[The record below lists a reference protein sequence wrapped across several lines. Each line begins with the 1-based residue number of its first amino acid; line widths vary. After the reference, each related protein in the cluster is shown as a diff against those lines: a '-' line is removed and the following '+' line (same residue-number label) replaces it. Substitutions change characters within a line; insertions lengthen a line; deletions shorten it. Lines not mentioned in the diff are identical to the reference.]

1 MLWKFQHINFLSR
14 TKIYKSGRK
23 LSAPI
28 FLYKLIFVFSCGII
42 SLIIIKEV
50 ILLKLLAIDGNSI
63 LNRAFYAIR
72 ALSNKDGV
80 PTNAVFGFMNIYF
93 KNFDSI
99 KPDCVA
105 VAFDMHKPTFRHKAV
120 STYKANRKGMPDEL
134 FQQMPLIKKLLT
146 LMGIKIVECEGFEA
160 DDILGTLSRTFS
172 ESNHECYIL
181 TGDRDSLQLID
192 EKITV
197 RLETNKGVIVYDRQK
212 FSEDYGFE
220 PINMT
225 DFKALM
231 GDSSDNI
238 KGVAGI
244 GEKTASTLIKKF
256 STVENLYANL
266 DNADITKSIKTK
278 LENGKSSA
286 QESKWLA
293 TIRCDVPI
301 DKNPESYKISEMNK
315 SELYKF
321 LTELE
326 MQKLI
331 EKLNLTESDSEIPE
345 YEEIIPEIINLTDS
359 AVFENISV
367 CSYIFDGE
375 KLRIRNGNKIYITE
389 NTDMILDF
397 LSGKCRKITSGAKP
411 HYRYA
416 LSHGRSVENIECD
429 IEICGYL
436 LDSSSSDYNI
446 AKLCREYNVHYY
458 DGENG
463 DLFSLKALSERLV
476 SLIEKENMTSLM
488 NNIELPLTEVLAS
501 MEHYGVKLNSQGVR
515 DFGVHLDELIE
526 ETGQMIYDCAG
537 HKFNILS
544 PKQLGTVLFDE
555 MGLPPDKKTKSGY
568 STSADVLNKLKKD
581 YPVAGYVL
589 KYRQYT
595 KLKSTYVDGLLKT
608 VSADGRIHT
617 CFKQTETRTGRISS
631 AEPNMQNIPVKTEL
645 GRNMRKFFV
654 AESGKILLDADY
666 SQIELRVMAHL
677 CGDKNMIGAFING
690 EDIHT
695 ATASQV
701 FDVPPIMVTP
711 EMRSSAK
718 AVNFGII
725 YGIGAYSLAEDI
737 NTTLEKA
744 QEYIDQYLEKYP
756 KVKEFMSKTVENAE
770 KSGTVSTMFG
780 RKRHIPELK
789 SSNKITKAEGK
800 RIAMNTPIQG
810 TSADLIKIAMINVYR
825 KFKEENL
832 NAHLI
837 LQVHDELIVESDE
850 KDSKRASEILHDEMT
865 NVCRLKVPLI
875 ADVNRGASW
884 YDAKG

>member
-1 MLWKFQHINFLSR
+1 M
-14 TKIYKSGRK
+14 
-23 LSAPI
+23 I
-28 FLYKLIFVFSCGII
+28 FLLSCDII

-80 PTNAVFGFMNIYF
+80 PTNAVFGFMNVYF
-93 KNFDSI
+93 KNFDDI

-105 VAFDMHKPTFRHKAV
+105 VAFDMHAPTFRHKAV

-134 FQQMPLIKKLLT
+134 FQQMPLIKNLLT
-146 LMGIKIVECEGFEA
+146 LMGIKILECEGFEA
-160 DDILGTLSRTFS
+160 DDILGTLSKIFS
-172 ESNHECYIL
+172 KNNHECHIL
-181 TGDRDSLQLID
+181 TGDRDSLQLIND
-192 EKITV
+192 KTTV
-197 RLETNKGVIVYDRQK
+197 RLATNKDAIIYNREK
-212 FSEDYGFE
+212 FLEDYGFE
-220 PINMT
+220 PINMI
-225 DFKALM
+225 DLKALM

-244 GEKTASTLIKKF
+244 GEKTATTLIKEF

-266 DNADITKSIKTK
+266 DNADISKSVKTK
-278 LENGKSSA
+278 LENGKNSA
-286 QESKWLA
+286 LESKWLA
-293 TIRCDVPI
+293 TVKCDVPI
-301 DKNPESYKISEMNK
+301 DENPENYKIGNMNS

-321 LTELE
+321 LNELE

-345 YEEIIPEIINLTDS
+345 YEEINPET
-359 AVFENISV
+359 VNISDFSLIKNIGE
-367 CSYIFDGE
+367 CSYIFDG
-375 KLRIRNGNKIYITE
+375 KTLKIRDGNKIYITE
-389 NTDMILDF
+389 NTDTILEF
-397 LSGKCRKITSGAKP
+397 LSGECKKITSGAKP
-411 HYRYA
+411 HYKYA
-416 LSHGRSVENIECD
+416 FSHGKTCRNIICD
-429 IEICGYL
+429 TEICGYL
-436 LDSSSSDYNI
+436 LDSSLSDYNMET
-446 AKLCREYNVHYY
+446 LCRKYNVHYY

-463 DLFSLKALSERLV
+463 NLLSLKNLSEKLNN
-476 SLIEKENMTSLM
+476 LIEKENMTSLL
-488 NNIELPLTEVLAS
+488 NDIELPLTEVLAS
-501 MEHYGVKLNSQGVR
+501 MEYYGVKVNQQGIK
-515 DFGVHLDELIE
+515 DFGITLDELIE
-526 ETGQMIYDCAG
+526 ETGQMIYDDAG

-555 MGLPPDKKTKSGY
+555 LKLPPIKKTKTGY
-568 STSADVLNKLKKD
+568 STNADVLEELKSSN
-581 YPVAGYVL
+581 PIIGNVL

-631 AEPNMQNIPVKTEL
+631 TEPNMQNIPVRTEL

-654 AESGKILLDADY
+654 ADSGKILLDADY
-666 SQIELRVMAHL
+666 SQIELRVTAHL
-677 CGDKNMIGAFING
+677 CNDENMIKAFKSG

-725 YGIGAYSLAEDI
+725 YGIGAFSLSKDI

-744 QEYIDQYLEKYP
+744 QEYIDQYMKKYP
-756 KVKEFMSKTVENAE
+756 KVKEFMTRTVENAE

-789 SSNKITKAEGK
+789 SSNKKIKADGK

-810 TSADLIKIAMINVYR
+810 TSADLIKMAMINVYR

-865 NVCRLKVPLI
+865 DVYKMRVPLI

>member
-1 MLWKFQHINFLSR
+1 M
-14 TKIYKSGRK
+14 
-23 LSAPI
+23 
-28 FLYKLIFVFSCGII
+28 
-42 SLIIIKEV
+42 
-50 ILLKLLAIDGNSI
+50 KLLAIDGNSI

-72 ALSNKDGV
+72 ALSNKDGI

-93 KNFDSI
+93 KNFDDI

-105 VAFDMHKPTFRHKAV
+105 VAFDMHSPTFRHKAV

-134 FQQMPLIKKLLT
+134 FQQMPLIKNLLT
-146 LMGIKIVECEGFEA
+146 LMGIKILECEGFEA
-160 DDILGTLSRTFS
+160 DDILGTLSKIFS
-172 ESNHECYIL
+172 KNNHECHIL
-181 TGDRDSLQLID
+181 TGDRDSLQLIND
-192 EKITV
+192 KTTV
-197 RLETNKGVIVYDRQK
+197 RLATNKDAIIYNREK
-212 FSEDYGFE
+212 FLEDYGFE
-220 PINMT
+220 PINMI
-225 DFKALM
+225 DLKALM

-244 GEKTASTLIKKF
+244 GEKTATTLIKEF

-266 DNADITKSIKTK
+266 DNADISKSVKTK
-278 LENGKSSA
+278 LENGKNSA
-286 QESKWLA
+286 LESKWLA
-293 TIRCDVPI
+293 TVKCDVPI
-301 DKNPESYKISEMNK
+301 DENPENYKIGNMNS

-321 LTELE
+321 LNELE

-331 EKLNLTESDSEIPE
+331 EKLNLTESDSETPE
-345 YEEIIPEIINLTDS
+345 YEEIIPET
-359 AVFENISV
+359 VNISDFSLIKNIGE
-367 CSYIFDGE
+367 CSYIFDG
-375 KLRIRNGNKIYITE
+375 KTLKIRDGNKIYITE
-389 NTDMILDF
+389 NTDTILEF
-397 LSGKCRKITSGAKP
+397 LSGECKKITSGAKP
-411 HYRYA
+411 HYKYA
-416 LSHGRSVENIECD
+416 FSHGKTCRNIICD
-429 IEICGYL
+429 TEICGYL
-436 LDSSSSDYNI
+436 LDSSLSDYNTET
-446 AKLCREYNVHYY
+446 LCRKYNVHYY

-463 DLFSLKALSERLV
+463 NLLSLKNLSEKLNN
-476 SLIEKENMTSLM
+476 LIEKENMTSLL
-488 NNIELPLTEVLAS
+488 NDIELPLTEVLAS
-501 MEHYGVKLNSQGVR
+501 MEYYGVKVNQQGIK
-515 DFGVHLDELIE
+515 DFGITLDELIE
-526 ETGQMIYDCAG
+526 ETGQMIYDDAG

-555 MGLPPDKKTKSGY
+555 LKLPPIKKTKTGY
-568 STSADVLNKLKKD
+568 STNADVLEELKSSN
-581 YPVAGYVL
+581 PIIGNVL

-631 AEPNMQNIPVKTEL
+631 TEPNMQNIPVRTEL

-654 AESGKILLDADY
+654 ADSGKILLDADY
-666 SQIELRVMAHL
+666 SQIELRVTAHL
-677 CGDKNMIGAFING
+677 CNDENMIKAFKSG

-725 YGIGAYSLAEDI
+725 YGIGAFSLSKDI

-744 QEYIDQYLEKYP
+744 QEYIDQYMKKYP
-756 KVKEFMSKTVENAE
+756 KVKEFMTRTVENAE

-789 SSNKITKAEGK
+789 SSNKKIKADGK

-810 TSADLIKIAMINVYR
+810 TSADLIKMAMINVYR

-865 NVCRLKVPLI
+865 DVYKMRVPLI

>member
-1 MLWKFQHINFLSR
+1 M
-14 TKIYKSGRK
+14 
-23 LSAPI
+23 
-28 FLYKLIFVFSCGII
+28 
-42 SLIIIKEV
+42 
-50 ILLKLLAIDGNSI
+50 KLLAIDGNSI

-80 PTNAVFGFMNIYF
+80 PTNAVFGFMNVYF
-93 KNFDSI
+93 KNFDDI

-105 VAFDMHKPTFRHKAV
+105 VAFDMHAPTFRHKAV

-134 FQQMPLIKKLLT
+134 FQQMPLIKNLLT
-146 LMGIKIVECEGFEA
+146 LMGIKILECEGFEA
-160 DDILGTLSRTFS
+160 DDILGTLSKIFS
-172 ESNHECYIL
+172 KNNHECHIL
-181 TGDRDSLQLID
+181 TGDRDSLQLIND
-192 EKITV
+192 KTTV
-197 RLETNKGVIVYDRQK
+197 RLATNKDAIIYNREK
-212 FSEDYGFE
+212 FLEDYGFE
-220 PINMT
+220 PINII
-225 DFKALM
+225 DLKALM

-244 GEKTASTLIKKF
+244 GEKTATTLIKEF

-266 DNADITKSIKTK
+266 ESADISKSVKAK
-278 LENGKSSA
+278 LENGKDSA
-286 QESKWLA
+286 KESKWLA

-301 DKNPESYKISEMNK
+301 DESPENYKTGNMN
-315 SELYKF
+315 SPELYKF
-321 LTELE
+321 LNELE

-331 EKLNLTESDSEIPE
+331 EKLNLTESDSETPE
-345 YEEIIPEIINLTDS
+345 YEEIIPET
-359 AVFENISV
+359 VNISDFSLIKNIGE
-367 CSYIFDGE
+367 CSYIFDG
-375 KLRIRNGNKIYITE
+375 KTLKIRDGNKIYITE
-389 NTDMILDF
+389 NTDTILEF
-397 LSGKCRKITSGAKP
+397 LSGECKKITSGAKP
-411 HYRYA
+411 HYKYA
-416 LSHGRSVENIECD
+416 FSHGKTCRNIICD
-429 IEICGYL
+429 TEICGYL
-436 LDSSSSDYNI
+436 LDSSLSDYNTET
-446 AKLCREYNVHYY
+446 LCRKYNVHYY

-463 DLFSLKALSERLV
+463 NLLSLKNLSEKLNN
-476 SLIEKENMTSLM
+476 LIEKENMTSLL
-488 NNIELPLTEVLAS
+488 NDIELPLTEVLAS
-501 MEHYGVKLNSQGVR
+501 MEYYGIKVNQQGIK
-515 DFGVHLDELIE
+515 DFGITLDELIE
-526 ETGQMIYDCAG
+526 ETGQMIYDDAG

-555 MGLPPDKKTKSGY
+555 LKLPPIKKTKTGY
-568 STSADVLNKLKKD
+568 STNADVLEELKSSN
-581 YPVAGYVL
+581 PIIGNVL

-631 AEPNMQNIPVKTEL
+631 TEPNMQNIPVRTEL

-654 AESGKILLDADY
+654 ADSGKILLDADY
-666 SQIELRVMAHL
+666 SQIELRVTAHL
-677 CGDKNMIGAFING
+677 CNDENMIKAFKSG

-725 YGIGAYSLAEDI
+725 YGIGAFSLSKDI

-744 QEYIDQYLEKYP
+744 QEYIDQYMKKYP
-756 KVKEFMSKTVENAE
+756 KVKEFMTRTVENAE

-789 SSNKITKAEGK
+789 SSNKKIKADGK

-810 TSADLIKIAMINVYR
+810 TSADLIKMAMINVYR

-865 NVCRLKVPLI
+865 DVYKMRVPLI

>member
-1 MLWKFQHINFLSR
+1 M
-14 TKIYKSGRK
+14 
-23 LSAPI
+23 I
-28 FLYKLIFVFSCGII
+28 FLLSCDII

-80 PTNAVFGFMNIYF
+80 PTNAVFGFMNVYF
-93 KNFDSI
+93 KNFDVI

-105 VAFDMHKPTFRHKAV
+105 VAFDMHAPTFRHKAV

-134 FQQMPLIKKLLT
+134 FQQMPLIKNLLT
-146 LMGIKIVECEGFEA
+146 LMGIKILECEGFEA
-160 DDILGTLSRTFS
+160 DDILGTLSKIFS
-172 ESNHECYIL
+172 KNNHECHIL
-181 TGDRDSLQLID
+181 TGDRDSLQLIND
-192 EKITV
+192 KTTV
-197 RLETNKGVIVYDRQK
+197 RLATNKDAIIYNREK
-212 FSEDYGFE
+212 FLKDYGFE
-220 PINMT
+220 PINMI
-225 DFKALM
+225 DLKALM

-244 GEKTASTLIKKF
+244 GEKTATTLIKEF

-266 DNADITKSIKTK
+266 DNADISKSVKTK
-278 LENGKSSA
+278 LENGKNSA
-286 QESKWLA
+286 LESKWLA
-293 TIRCDVPI
+293 TVKCDVPI
-301 DKNPESYKISEMNK
+301 DENPENYKIGNMNS

-321 LTELE
+321 LNELE

-331 EKLNLTESDSEIPE
+331 EKLNLTESDSETPE
-345 YEEIIPEIINLTDS
+345 YEEINPET
-359 AVFENISV
+359 VNISDFSLIKNIGE
-367 CSYIFDGE
+367 CSYIFDG
-375 KLRIRNGNKIYITE
+375 KTLKIRDGNKIYITE
-389 NTDMILDF
+389 NTDTILEF
-397 LSGKCRKITSGAKP
+397 LSGECKKITSGAKP
-411 HYRYA
+411 HYKYA
-416 LSHGRSVENIECD
+416 FSHGKTCRNIICD
-429 IEICGYL
+429 TEICGYL
-436 LDSSSSDYNI
+436 LDSSLSDYNTET
-446 AKLCREYNVHYY
+446 LCRKYNVHYY

-463 DLFSLKALSERLV
+463 NLLSLKNLSEKLNN
-476 SLIEKENMTSLM
+476 LIEKENMTSLL
-488 NNIELPLTEVLAS
+488 NDIELPLTEVLAS
-501 MEHYGVKLNSQGVR
+501 MEYYGVKVNQQGIK
-515 DFGVHLDELIE
+515 DFGITLDELIE
-526 ETGQMIYDCAG
+526 ETGQMIYDDAG

-555 MGLPPDKKTKSGY
+555 LKLPPIKKTKTGY
-568 STSADVLNKLKKD
+568 STNADVLEELKSSN
-581 YPVAGYVL
+581 PIIGNVL

-631 AEPNMQNIPVKTEL
+631 TEPNMQNIPVRTEL

-654 AESGKILLDADY
+654 ADSGKILLDADY
-666 SQIELRVMAHL
+666 SQIELRVTAHL
-677 CGDKNMIGAFING
+677 CNDENMIKAFKSG

-725 YGIGAYSLAEDI
+725 YGIGAFSLSKDI

-744 QEYIDQYLEKYP
+744 QEYIDQYMKKYP
-756 KVKEFMSKTVENAE
+756 KVKEFMTRTVENAE

-789 SSNKITKAEGK
+789 SSNKKIKADGK

-810 TSADLIKIAMINVYR
+810 TSADLIKMAMINVYR

-865 NVCRLKVPLI
+865 DVYKMRVPLI

>member
-1 MLWKFQHINFLSR
+1 MR
-14 TKIYKSGRK
+14 
-23 LSAPI
+23 
-28 FLYKLIFVFSCGII
+28 
-42 SLIIIKEV
+42 
-50 ILLKLLAIDGNSI
+50 LLAIDGNSI
-63 LNRAFYAIR
+63 LNRAYYAIKP
-72 ALSNKDGV
+72 LSNKDGV

-93 KNFDSI
+93 KNFDAL
-99 KPDCVA
+99 KPDCIA
-105 VAFDMHKPTFRHKAV
+105 VAFDMNAPTFRHKAV
-120 STYKANRKGMPDEL
+120 SSYKANRKCMPDEL
-134 FQQMPLIKKLLT
+134 FQQMPLVKKILR
-146 LMGIKIVECEGFEA
+146 LMGIKILECEGFEA
-160 DDILGTLSRTFS
+160 DDILGTLSKIFS
-172 ESNHECYIL
+172 EKNQECFIL

-192 EKITV
+192 NNVTV
-197 RLETNKGVIVYDRQK
+197 RLETNKGVIVYNHEK
-212 FSEDYGFE
+212 FLEDYGFE
-220 PINMT
+220 PINLI
-225 DFKALM
+225 DLKALM

-244 GEKTASTLIKKF
+244 GEKTASLLIKKYNDI
-256 STVENLYANL
+256 ENLYADI
-266 DNADITKSIKTK
+266 DNPDISKNVRTK
-278 LENGKSSA
+278 LQNGKSSA
-286 QESKWLA
+286 EESKWLA
-293 TIRCDVPI
+293 TIKCDVPI
-301 DKNPESYKISEMNK
+301 DKNSENYKIGEVNK
-315 SELYKF
+315 SELYEF

-331 EKLNLTESDSEIPE
+331 EKLNLSESDIIREVPA

-359 AVFENISV
+359 EILENISE
-367 CSYIFDGE
+367 CSCLFDGK
-375 KLRIRNGNKIYITE
+375 KLRIRDGNKIYITE
-389 NTDMILDF
+389 NIDIILDF
-397 LSGKCRKITSGAKP
+397 LSGKCRKITSDSKSC
-411 HYRYA
+411 YRYA
-416 LSHGRSVENIECD
+416 FSYGRTAENIICD
-429 IEICGYL
+429 VEICGYL
-436 LDSSSSDYNI
+436 LNTSSPNYNI
-446 AKLCREYNVHYY
+446 ENLCREYNIHYY

-463 DLFSLKALSERLV
+463 DLLSLKVLSEKLL

-501 MEHYGVKLNSQGVR
+501 MEHYGIKVNSEGVK
-515 DFGVHLDELIE
+515 DFGLMLDELIE
-526 ETGQMIYDCAG
+526 ETGQMIYDDAG

-555 MGLPPDKKTKSGY
+555 LGLPPIKKTKTGY
-568 STSADVLNKLKKD
+568 STNADVLEELKITN
-581 YPVAGYVL
+581 PIVENVL

-608 VSADGRIHT
+608 VSDDGRIHT

-631 AEPNMQNIPVKTEL
+631 TEPNMQNIPVRTEL

-666 SQIELRVMAHL
+666 SQIELRVTAHL
-677 CGDKNMIGAFING
+677 CGDENMIKAFNDG

-701 FDVPPIMVTP
+701 FDVPPIMITP

-725 YGIGAYSLAEDI
+725 YGIGAFSLAKDI
-737 NTTLEKA
+737 NVTREQA
-744 QEYIDQYLEKYP
+744 QKYIDEYLKKYP
-756 KVKEFMSKTVENAE
+756 KVKKFMEDTVGNSR

-789 SSNKITKAEGK
+789 SSNKILQSAGK
-800 RIAMNTPIQG
+800 RIAMNTPVQG

-825 KFKEENL
+825 KLKSENL

-837 LQVHDELIVESDE
+837 LQVHDELIVESDK

-865 NVCRLKVPLI
+865 NVCKLKVPLI
-875 ADVNRGASW
+875 ADVNEGVSW

>member
-1 MLWKFQHINFLSR
+1 M
-14 TKIYKSGRK
+14 
-23 LSAPI
+23 
-28 FLYKLIFVFSCGII
+28 
-42 SLIIIKEV
+42 
-50 ILLKLLAIDGNSI
+50 KLLAIDGNSI

-80 PTNAVFGFMNIYF
+80 PTNAVFGFMNVYF
-93 KNFDSI
+93 KNFDDI

-105 VAFDMHKPTFRHKAV
+105 VAFDMHAPTFRHKAV

-134 FQQMPLIKKLLT
+134 FQQMPLIKNLLT
-146 LMGIKIVECEGFEA
+146 LMGIKILECEGFEA
-160 DDILGTLSRTFS
+160 DDILGTLSKIFS
-172 ESNHECYIL
+172 KNNHECHIL
-181 TGDRDSLQLID
+181 TGDRDSLQLIND
-192 EKITV
+192 KTTV
-197 RLETNKGVIVYDRQK
+197 RLATNKDAIIYNREK
-212 FSEDYGFE
+212 FLEDYGFE
-220 PINMT
+220 PINMI
-225 DFKALM
+225 DLKALM

-244 GEKTASTLIKKF
+244 GEKTATTLIKEF

-266 DNADITKSIKTK
+266 DNADISKSVKTK
-278 LENGKSSA
+278 LENGKNSA
-286 QESKWLA
+286 LESKWLA
-293 TIRCDVPI
+293 TVKCDVPI
-301 DKNPESYKISEMNK
+301 DENPENYKIGNMNS

-321 LTELE
+321 LNELE

-331 EKLNLTESDSEIPE
+331 EKLNLTESDSETPE
-345 YEEIIPEIINLTDS
+345 YEEIIPET
-359 AVFENISV
+359 VNISDFSLIKNIGE
-367 CSYIFDGE
+367 CSYIFDG
-375 KLRIRNGNKIYITE
+375 KTLKIRDGNKIYITE
-389 NTDMILDF
+389 NTDTILEF
-397 LSGKCRKITSGAKP
+397 LSGECKKITSGAKP
-411 HYRYA
+411 HYKYA
-416 LSHGRSVENIECD
+416 FSHGKTCRNIICD
-429 IEICGYL
+429 TEICGYL
-436 LDSSSSDYNI
+436 LDSSLSDYNTET
-446 AKLCREYNVHYY
+446 LCRKYNVHYY

-463 DLFSLKALSERLV
+463 NLLSLKNLSEKLNN
-476 SLIEKENMTSLM
+476 LIEKENMTSLL
-488 NNIELPLTEVLAS
+488 NDIELPLTEVLAS
-501 MEHYGVKLNSQGVR
+501 MEYYGVKVNQQGIK
-515 DFGVHLDELIE
+515 DFGITLDELIE
-526 ETGQMIYDCAG
+526 ETGQMIYDDAG

-555 MGLPPDKKTKSGY
+555 LKLPPIKKTKTGY
-568 STSADVLNKLKKD
+568 STNADVLEELKSSN
-581 YPVAGYVL
+581 PIIGNVL

-631 AEPNMQNIPVKTEL
+631 TEPNMQNIPVRTEL

-654 AESGKILLDADY
+654 ADSGKILLDADY
-666 SQIELRVMAHL
+666 SQIELRVTAHL
-677 CGDKNMIGAFING
+677 CNDENMIKAFKSG

-725 YGIGAYSLAEDI
+725 YGIGAFSLSKDI

-744 QEYIDQYLEKYP
+744 QEYIDQYMKKYP
-756 KVKEFMSKTVENAE
+756 KVKEFMTRTVENAE

-789 SSNKITKAEGK
+789 SSNKKIKADGK

-810 TSADLIKIAMINVYR
+810 TSADLIKMAMINVYR

-865 NVCRLKVPLI
+865 DVYKMRVPLI

>member
-1 MLWKFQHINFLSR
+1 M
-14 TKIYKSGRK
+14 
-23 LSAPI
+23 
-28 FLYKLIFVFSCGII
+28 
-42 SLIIIKEV
+42 
-50 ILLKLLAIDGNSI
+50 KLLAIDGNSI

-80 PTNAVFGFMNIYF
+80 PTNAVFGFMNVYF
-93 KNFDSI
+93 KNFDVI

-105 VAFDMHKPTFRHKAV
+105 VAFDMHAPTFRHKAV

-134 FQQMPLIKKLLT
+134 FQQMPLIKNLLT
-146 LMGIKIVECEGFEA
+146 LMGIKILECEGFEA
-160 DDILGTLSRTFS
+160 DDILGTLSKIFS
-172 ESNHECYIL
+172 KNNHECHIL
-181 TGDRDSLQLID
+181 TGDRDSLQLIND
-192 EKITV
+192 KTTV
-197 RLETNKGVIVYDRQK
+197 RLATNKDAIIYNREK
-212 FSEDYGFE
+212 FLEDYGFE
-220 PINMT
+220 PINMI
-225 DFKALM
+225 DLKALM

-244 GEKTASTLIKKF
+244 GEKTATTLIKEF

-266 DNADITKSIKTK
+266 DNADISKSVKTK
-278 LENGKSSA
+278 LENGKNSA
-286 QESKWLA
+286 LESKWLA
-293 TIRCDVPI
+293 TVKCDVPI
-301 DKNPESYKISEMNK
+301 DENPENYKIGNMNS

-321 LTELE
+321 LNELE

-331 EKLNLTESDSEIPE
+331 EKLNLTESDSETPE
-345 YEEIIPEIINLTDS
+345 YEEIISET
-359 AVFENISV
+359 VNISDFSLIKNIGE
-367 CSYIFDGE
+367 CSYIFDG
-375 KLRIRNGNKIYITE
+375 KTLKIRDGNKIYITE
-389 NTDMILDF
+389 NTDTILEF
-397 LSGKCRKITSGAKP
+397 LSGECKKITSGAKP
-411 HYRYA
+411 HYKYA
-416 LSHGRSVENIECD
+416 FSHGKTCRNIICD
-429 IEICGYL
+429 TEICGYL
-436 LDSSSSDYNI
+436 LDSSLSDYNTET
-446 AKLCREYNVHYY
+446 LCRKYNVHYY

-463 DLFSLKALSERLV
+463 NLLSLKNLSEKLNN
-476 SLIEKENMTSLM
+476 LIEKENMTSLL
-488 NNIELPLTEVLAS
+488 NDIELPLTEVLAS
-501 MEHYGVKLNSQGVR
+501 MEYYGVKVNQQGIK
-515 DFGVHLDELIE
+515 DFGITLDELIE
-526 ETGQMIYDCAG
+526 ETGQMIYDDAG

-555 MGLPPDKKTKSGY
+555 LKLPPIKKTKTGY
-568 STSADVLNKLKKD
+568 STNADVLEELKSSN
-581 YPVAGYVL
+581 PIIGNVL

-631 AEPNMQNIPVKTEL
+631 TEPNMQNIPVRTEL

-654 AESGKILLDADY
+654 ADSGKILLDADY
-666 SQIELRVMAHL
+666 SQIELRVTAHL
-677 CGDKNMIGAFING
+677 CNDENMIKAFKSG

-725 YGIGAYSLAEDI
+725 YGIGAFSLSKDI

-744 QEYIDQYLEKYP
+744 QEYIDQYMKKYP
-756 KVKEFMSKTVENAE
+756 KVKEFMTRTVENAE

-789 SSNKITKAEGK
+789 SSNKKIKADGK

-810 TSADLIKIAMINVYR
+810 TSADLIKMAMINVYR

-865 NVCRLKVPLI
+865 DVYKMRVPLI

>member
-1 MLWKFQHINFLSR
+1 M
-14 TKIYKSGRK
+14 
-23 LSAPI
+23 
-28 FLYKLIFVFSCGII
+28 
-42 SLIIIKEV
+42 
-50 ILLKLLAIDGNSI
+50 KLLAIDGNSI

-80 PTNAVFGFMNIYF
+80 PTNAVFGFMNVYF
-93 KNFDSI
+93 KNFDAI
-99 KPDCVA
+99 NPDCVA

-146 LMGIKIVECEGFEA
+146 LMGIKILECEGFEA
-160 DDILGTLSRTFS
+160 DDILGTLSKIFS
-172 ESNHECYIL
+172 KNNYECHIL
-181 TGDRDSLQLID
+181 TGDRDSLQLIND
-192 EKITV
+192 KTTV
-197 RLETNKGVIVYDRQK
+197 RLATNKDAIIYNREK
-212 FSEDYGFE
+212 FLEDYGFE
-220 PINMT
+220 PINII
-225 DFKALM
+225 DLKALM

-244 GEKTASTLIKKF
+244 GEKTATTLIKDF

-266 DNADITKSIKTK
+266 DNADISKSVKTK
-278 LENGKSSA
+278 LENGKNSA
-286 QESKWLA
+286 LESKWLA
-293 TIRCDVPI
+293 TIKCDVPI
-301 DKNPESYKISEMNK
+301 DENPGSYKTGNMN
-315 SELYKF
+315 SPELYKF
-321 LTELE
+321 LNQLE

-331 EKLNLTESDSEIPE
+331 EKLNLIEPDSEVTE
-345 YEEIIPEIINLTDS
+345 YEEIIPET
-359 AVFENISV
+359 VNISDFSLIKNIGE
-367 CSYIFDGE
+367 CSYIFDG
-375 KLRIRNGNKIYITE
+375 KTLKIRDGNKIYITE
-389 NTDMILDF
+389 NTDTILEF
-397 LSGKCRKITSGAKP
+397 LSGECKKTTSGAKT
-411 HYRYA
+411 HYKYA
-416 LSHGRSVENIECD
+416 FSHGRTCKNIICD
-429 IEICGYL
+429 TEICGYL
-436 LDSSSSDYNI
+436 LDSSLSDYNTET
-446 AKLCREYNVHYY
+446 LCRKYNVHYY
-458 DGENG
+458 DSENG
-463 DLFSLKALSERLV
+463 NLLSLKNLSEKLNT
-476 SLIEKENMTSLM
+476 LIEKENMTSLL
-488 NNIELPLTEVLAS
+488 NDIELPLTEVLAS
-501 MEHYGVKLNSQGVR
+501 MEYYGIKVNQQGIK
-515 DFGVHLDELIE
+515 DFGIMLDELIE
-526 ETGQMIYDCAG
+526 ETGQMIYDDAG

-555 MGLPPDKKTKSGY
+555 LKLPPIKKTKTGY
-568 STSADVLNKLKKD
+568 STNADVLEELKGSN
-581 YPVAGYVL
+581 PIAGNVL

-608 VSADGRIHT
+608 VSSDGRIHT

-631 AEPNMQNIPVKTEL
+631 TEPNMQNIPVRTEL
-645 GRNMRKFFV
+645 GRNMRKFFI
-654 AESGKILLDADY
+654 ADSGKILLDADY
-666 SQIELRVMAHL
+666 SQIELRVTAHL
-677 CGDKNMIGAFING
+677 CNDTNMIKAFNSG

-725 YGIGAYSLAEDI
+725 YGIGAFSLSKDI

-744 QEYIDQYLEKYP
+744 QEYIDQYMKKYP
-756 KVKEFMSKTVENAE
+756 KVKEFMTRTVENAE

-780 RKRHIPELK
+780 RKRYIPEIK
-789 SSNKITKAEGK
+789 SSNKKIKADGK

-810 TSADLIKIAMINVYR
+810 TSADLIKMAMINVYR

-837 LQVHDELIVESDE
+837 LQVHDELIVEANE

-865 NVCRLKVPLI
+865 DVYKMRVPLI